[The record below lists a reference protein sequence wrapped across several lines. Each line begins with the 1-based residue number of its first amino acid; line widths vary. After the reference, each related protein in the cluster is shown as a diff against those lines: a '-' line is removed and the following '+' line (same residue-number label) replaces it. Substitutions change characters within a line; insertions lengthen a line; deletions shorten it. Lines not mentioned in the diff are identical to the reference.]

1 MRRPAAGGVHA
12 AEAAGSPPS
21 SWPSL
26 GHNRFVRSGA
36 VRVIVEMPTK
46 EDWEIVGLGPV
57 ASPADVQSAW
67 RRLSR
72 QTNPDVGGTDALF
85 RRVMAAYGHVLA
97 ELEYRDRIGAPEDV
111 SKPPA
116 GAETP
121 RPHEAED
128 QPPAPTDPEGGQARR
143 RAVRFEGMPGW
154 LSLVPRP
161 AACIG
166 AAVLALLYCAALL
179 CWRPLKVAGR
189 IVRFVALAGS
199 WPTSLR
205 GVVSMLVL
213 AFGVAWLI
221 ADCLHGPFGT
231 VQDVPLAVAFL
242 RFVCTPF
249 RRRR

>member
-1 MRRPAAGGVHA
+1 M
-12 AEAAGSPPS
+12 
-21 SWPSL
+21 
-26 GHNRFVRSGA
+26 
-36 VRVIVEMPTK
+36 RVIVEMPTNA
-46 EDWEIVGLGPV
+46 DWEILGLGPG
-57 ASPADVQSAW
+57 ASPADVRSAW

-72 QTNPDVGGTDALF
+72 QTHPDAGGTAALF
-85 RRVMAAYGHVLA
+85 RTVTEAYERVLA
-97 ELEYRDRIGAPEDV
+97 DAEHSELTGTRSNVSEHPEE
-111 SKPPA
+111 
-116 GAETP
+116 AETS
-121 RPHEAED
+121 RPHETED
-128 QPPAPTDPEGGQARR
+128 QPPAPTDSEGGQARR